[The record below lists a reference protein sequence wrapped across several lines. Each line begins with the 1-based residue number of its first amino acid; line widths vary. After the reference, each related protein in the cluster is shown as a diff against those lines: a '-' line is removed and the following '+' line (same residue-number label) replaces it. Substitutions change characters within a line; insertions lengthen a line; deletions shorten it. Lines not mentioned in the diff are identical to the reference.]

1 MRECQTADCEAFGK
15 PLGGLDKGYVATLYT
30 RSRGTLPIRVVPLYC
45 RSKSCFLGIE
55 RLIFILHAE
64 CKTTYRANYFVR
76 EASRPDALRE
86 YYGGVPAIIE
96 VAEYSF
102 VEAKLVGLF
111 RNQMA
116 FSQYVSAICA
126 LIPSTW
132 PFL

>member
-1 MRECQTADCEAFGK
+1 M
-15 PLGGLDKGYVATLYT
+15 
-30 RSRGTLPIRVVPLYC
+30 
-45 RSKSCFLGIE
+45 IE

-116 FSQYVSAICA
+116 FSQ
-126 LIPSTW
+126 
-132 PFL
+132 